1 MSNRVKAEMKGIYI
15 IKCWQERVKSEIW
28 GKRGLILRSE
38 KRVKSNE
45 NLYPK

>member
-1 MSNRVKAEMKGIYI
+1 MSNRVKAEMKSIYI
-15 IKCWQERVKSEIW
+15 IKCRQERVKSEIW

-45 NLYPK
+45 KLYPK